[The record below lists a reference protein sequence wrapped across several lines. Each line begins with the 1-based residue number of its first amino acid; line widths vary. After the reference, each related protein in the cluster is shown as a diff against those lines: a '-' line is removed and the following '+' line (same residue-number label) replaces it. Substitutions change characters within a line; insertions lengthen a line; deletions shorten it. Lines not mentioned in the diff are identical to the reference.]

1 MMAKYDKTLKNQ
13 NVQAFLALIRY
24 TEGAGYTTLFGG
36 GIVEQ
41 TDDHPRIAITR
52 TLGGKPITSTAAGA
66 YQFLSR
72 TWDECVKALGLPD
85 FTPASQDQAAL
96 YLIERRRALP
106 AVLEGDWETAIERCN
121 REWASLPGSPYG
133 QPTKSMAKCLAF
145 LDTLIPDTGGSGQP
159 AAPFPETVATPTGE
173 PPIMAPF
180 IAAALPALLQAAP
193 ALIRLFGNGEQSE
206 KNAKAAETVAAIAKE
221 VTGETSIEGAVNAI
235 STSPVMA
242 QTFNQ
247 AVEEKW
253 YTLTGEAGGGGI
265 GGARKYDT
273 AAQATGKP
281 WLSPAM
287 WISLL
292 LLPLVYLVV
301 IAVMFGE
308 GWTNDIRAMVVSSII
323 SLVLGSVT
331 GFFLGTSYGSQRKT
345 DLLAE
350 R

>member
-1 MMAKYDKTLKNQ
+1 MTRYDQTLQNP
-13 NVQAFLALIRY
+13 NVQAFLALLRH

-36 GIVEQ
+36 GIVEN
-41 TDDHPRIAITR
+41 TDDHPRIAVTR

-72 TWDECVKALGLPD
+72 TWDECVKALDLQD
-85 FTPASQDQAAL
+85 FSPANQDRAAL

-133 QPTKSMAKCLAF
+133 QPTKTMAHCLDF
-145 LDTLIPDTGGSGQP
+145 LEKLEGGGAPATGT
-159 AAPFPETVATPTGE
+159 FPKAKTATGE
-173 PPIMAPF
+173 TAMAPF
-180 IAAALPALLQAAP
+180 VAAALPALLQAAP
-193 ALIRLFGNGEQSE
+193 ALIRLFGKGEQSE
-206 KNAKAAETVAAIAKE
+206 KNAKAAEVAVEIAKAVTDQTTAEGAVAAIQADPVLATSYAK
-221 VTGETSIEGAVNAI
+221 
-235 STSPVMA
+235 
-242 QTFNQ
+242 
-247 AVEEKW
+247 AVEAQW
-253 YTLTGEAGGGGI
+253 YELTGEAGGGGI

-281 WLSPAM
+281 WLSPAL

-301 IAVMFGE
+301 IAVMFGD

-345 DLLAE
+345 DLMAE

>member
-1 MMAKYDKTLKNQ
+1 M
-13 NVQAFLALIRY
+13 
-24 TEGAGYTTLFGG
+24 E
-36 GIVEQ
+36 
-41 TDDHPRIAITR
+41 H
-52 TLGGKPITSTAAGA
+52 
-66 YQFLSR
+66 
-72 TWDECVKALGLPD
+72 
-85 FTPASQDQAAL
+85 
-96 YLIERRRALP
+96 
-106 AVLEGDWETAIERCN
+106 
-121 REWASLPGSPYG
+121 
-133 QPTKSMAKCLAF
+133 CLAF
-145 LDTLIPDTGGSGQP
+145 INKLKGVGAIATDT
-159 AAPFPETVATPTGE
+159 FPEPTSKDTN
-173 PPIMAPF
+173 MAPF
-180 IAAALPALLQAAP
+180 IAAAIPSLIQAAP
-193 ALIRLFGNGEQSE
+193 ALIRLFGKGEQSE

-273 AAQATGKP
+273 AAQGTGKP
-281 WLSPAM
+281 WLSPAL

-345 DLLAE
+345 DLLSD

>member
-1 MMAKYDKTLKNQ
+1 MMGKYDVTLQNE
-13 NVQAFLALIRY
+13 NVQAFLALIRK
-24 TEGAGYTTLFGG
+24 TEGAGYTTIFGG
-36 GIVEQ
+36 GIVEN
-41 TDDHPRIAITR
+41 TDDHPRIAVTR
-52 TLGGKPITSTAAGA
+52 TLGGKPHTSTAAGA
-66 YQFLSR
+66 YQFLSK
-72 TWDECVKALGLPD
+72 TWDECVKALGLTD
-85 FTPASQDQAAL
+85 FSPPNQDRAAV

-106 AVLEGDWETAIERCN
+106 AVLEADWTTAIERCN

-133 QPTKSMAKCLAF
+133 QPTKSLAYCLKF
-145 LDTLIPDTGGSGQP
+145 LQDLKGGGAIATDT
-159 AAPFPETVATPTGE
+159 FPEPTQGDTN
-173 PPIMAPF
+173 MAPF
-180 IAAALPALLQAAP
+180 IAAAIPAFLQAAP
-193 ALIRLFGNGEQSE
+193 ALIRIFGNGEQAE

-281 WLSPAM
+281 WLSPAL

-323 SLVLGSVT
+323 SLVLGSVA

-345 DLLAE
+345 DLLSD

>member
-72 TWDECVKALGLPD
+72 TWDECVKALDLPD

-133 QPTKSMAKCLAF
+133 QPTKSMEKCLAF
-145 LDTLIPDTGGSGQP
+145 LDKQKGGGAQATDTFQESTNQG
-159 AAPFPETVATPTGE
+159 TTN
-173 PPIMAPF
+173 MAPF
-180 IAAALPALLQAAP
+180 IAAAIPSLIQAAP
-193 ALIRLFGNGEQSE
+193 ALIRLFGKGEQSE
-206 KNAKAAETVAAIAKE
+206 KNAKAAEMAVEIAKA
-221 VTGETSIEGAVNAI
+221 VTEQPTAEGAVSAI
-235 STSPVMA
+235 QADPELSTSYA
-242 QTFNQ
+242 K
-247 AVEEKW
+247 AVESQW
-253 YTLTGEAGGGGI
+253 YMLAGEAGGGGI
-265 GGARKYDT
+265 AGAREFSARMT
-273 AAQATGKP
+273 PPEKP
-281 WLSPAM
+281 WMSPAL
-287 WISLL
+287 WVTLA
-292 LLPLVYLVV
+292 LLPLVYMALY
-301 IAVMFGE
+301 AVLYKGGFSE
-308 GWTNDIRAMVVSSII
+308 DIRAMV
-323 SLVLGSVT
+323 LGAIFGGLLT
-331 GFFLGTSYGSQRKT
+331 GGITAFWFGTSAGSQRKT
-345 DLLAE
+345 DMLAD